1 MTGPFKAFRVFDDS
15 GNLATDG
22 GEIFHQL
29 GRLDRRSNESFAGVA
44 LAMAATGPDL
54 TGNERFGVSANWG
67 GFNGANAFGMGFE
80 GVLASNVL
88 TTGDRFAITG
98 GFGVGFLDGNNNH
111 LFGHEFGSSDDTV
124 VGGRVGAQW
133 TWGHT
138 PVAYAAPPPEA
149 GPLK

>member
-1 MTGPFKAFRVFDDS
+1 
-15 GNLATDG
+15 
-22 GEIFHQL
+22 
-29 GRLDRRSNESFAGVA
+29 
-44 LAMAATGPDL
+44 
-54 TGNERFGVSANWG
+54 
-67 GFNGANAFGMGFE
+67 MGFE

-98 GFGVGFLDGNNNH
+98 GFGVGFLDNGNNNN
-111 LFGHEFGSSDDTV
+111 FGGQEFGSSNDTV
-124 VGGRVGAQW
+124 WGGRVGGQW